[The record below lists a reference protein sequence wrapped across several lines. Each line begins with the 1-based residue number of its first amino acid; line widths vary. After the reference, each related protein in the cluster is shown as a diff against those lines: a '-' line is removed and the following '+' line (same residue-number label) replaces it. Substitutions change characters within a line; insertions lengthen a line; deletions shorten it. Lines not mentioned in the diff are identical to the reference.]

1 MDTTRRSSVRVT
13 SAAFQRRLEP
23 EPEAAVKKFFKII
36 NLSTVKEKK
45 MVKNKHNR
53 LLLKKISFFKLI
65 SCLHAWIL
73 QKIPARFVRLG
84 PKLSDKV
91 TVETPVGFKRSI
103 GIKRI
108 GDEVWFDNGWS
119 EFAKAHSLSEGHFL
133 LFHYT
138 ENSSFRVMIF
148 GVSASEIKY
157 PLDQVNVI
165 GSDDDEVVEVMS
177 GEEKEEIARCESGV
191 IDLEELLK
199 KKPSVGNVKSEYVT
213 IFVGACL
220 LKKGLGF
227 CVFYV
232 IWWLFFSVVDDDDD
246 DEESDSMD
254 EVDEDN
260 RAWKG

>member
-36 NLSTVKEKK
+36 YLSTIKEKK
-45 MVKNKHNR
+45 M
-53 LLLKKISFFKLI
+53 
-65 SCLHAWIL
+65 
-73 QKIPARFVRLG
+73 KIPARFVRLG

-91 TVETPVGFKRSI
+91 TVGTPVGFKRSI

-108 GDEVWFDNGWS
+108 GDEVWFDDGWS

-138 ENSSFRVMIF
+138 GNSSFGVMIF

-157 PLDQVNVI
+157 PLDQVDVI
-165 GSDDDEVVEVMS
+165 ESDDDEVVEVMS
-177 GEEKEEIARCESGV
+177 GEEKEGLTRCESRV

-199 KKPSVGNVKSEYVT
+199 EKPS
-213 IFVGACL
+213 
-220 LKKGLGF
+220 
-227 CVFYV
+227 
-232 IWWLFFSVVDDDDD
+232 VDDDDD
-246 DEESDSMD
+246 DEEESDSMD
-254 EVDEDN
+254 EVDEDI
-260 RAWKG
+260 RIWKG

>member
-36 NLSTVKEKK
+36 YLSTIKEKK
-45 MVKNKHNR
+45 M
-53 LLLKKISFFKLI
+53 
-65 SCLHAWIL
+65 
-73 QKIPARFVRLG
+73 KIPARFVRLG

-91 TVETPVGFKRSI
+91 TVGTPVGFKRSI

-108 GDEVWFDNGWS
+108 GDEVWFDDGWS

-138 ENSSFRVMIF
+138 GNSSFGVMIF

-157 PLDQVNVI
+157 PLDQVDVI
-165 GSDDDEVVEVMS
+165 ESDDEVVEVMS
-177 GEEKEEIARCESGV
+177 GEEKEGLTKCESGV

-199 KKPSVGNVKSEYVT
+199 GKPSV
-213 IFVGACL
+213 
-220 LKKGLGF
+220 
-227 CVFYV
+227 
-232 IWWLFFSVVDDDDD
+232 DDDD

-254 EVDEDN
+254 EVDEDI
-260 RAWKG
+260 RIWKG